1 MNILWHGQ
9 SFFEIQAKGPG
20 DSSVKIAV
28 DPFGEGYGLKV
39 PKVEADILL
48 VSHQHHD
55 HSNKEAVKGNYFLID
70 SPGEYEVK
78 GVFVKAIPAFHDN
91 NSGRERGEV
100 VIFKIETEAVR
111 LCHLSDLG
119 QKELFNEQLEE
130 IGDVDVLF
138 VPVGGV
144 VTVNAKEASSIVS
157 QIEPKIVIPM
167 HYKIPGLTTKSDL
180 AEVKDFLKVMGQ
192 ENMAPQPKIK
202 ITQKDLAKEETEII
216 VLQP

>member
-9 SFFEIQAKGPG
+9 SFFEIQAKGSG
-20 DSSVKIAV
+20 DNSVKIVA
-28 DPFGEGYGLKV
+28 DPFGEGLGLKV
-39 PKVEADILL
+39 PKVEADVLL
-48 VSHQHHD
+48 VSHGHPG
-55 HSNKEAVKGNYFLID
+55 HSNKGAIKGDCFLID

-91 NSGRERGEV
+91 GAGRERGAV
-100 VIFKIETEAVR
+100 VIFKIETEGIR
-111 LCHLSDLG
+111 LCHLSDFG
-119 QKELFNEQLEE
+119 QKELTNEQLDE

-138 VPVGGV
+138 VPVGGTF
-144 VTVNAKEASSIVS
+144 TVNAKEASSIIS

-167 HYKIPGLTTKSDL
+167 HYKLPGLKLDL

-192 ENMAPQPKIK
+192 ENITPQPKIK
-202 ITQKDLAKEETEII
+202 ITSKDLTKEETEII